1 MRLVKDLLK
10 RTVMIIIL
18 ISLLITFLATPA
30 SYAKLE
36 LEEDEFYYAGT
47 TEGSYAPSFNIF
59 AWLLNNI
66 GDIADWLLDII
77 TMGFRM
83 VFVGWTALL
92 EKILTWAL
100 ESTTGVAADGS
111 LVGSSTDMTGLT
123 DSSNNITVEA
133 IVYNKVAGLNIDFF
147 DLEFDETLSGTG
159 KKLICDKCNKAVN
172 ECITDDKIQPVVDAG
187 QAYIDAEKEYNEVGK
202 SLLPGDIA
210 GRQAAKDKLEQAAI
224 AKKDA
229 IDDVLKNSNCGC
241 NSCDDCTKYLNQLAS
256 KEPMIIRL
264 RILVATWY
272 SIIRFLAMAAMLVV
286 LIAIGIKMAL
296 STIASDKAVYK
307 RMLVD
312 WVVGVII
319 LFAIH
324 YFMIFCIHMNGVVV
338 KTIEES
344 AQSINK
350 VQMQQLSNSDTEISN
365 AELEIKVY
373 EEVRTRAYDARLIN
387 GLTGMVMYMT
397 LVFFAFKYT
406 IIYLKRYLT
415 ILVLTLM
422 GPGVGVA
429 YALQKALSGKS
440 SALKTWM
447 TEYIMNVIIQIVH
460 ALMYAIFISQAMVL
474 SLQSVAGMII
484 ALILMNYTTKAD
496 ALFKKIFRFGG
507 GDSLVGHTGNAM
519 ESAIQTAKSVHE
531 VGTGAKMLANT
542 PYAKAVKGVGKA
554 ALAGAVGVG
563 AGVGAGIGAGINAIN
578 RARGGDADER
588 YGAAMADAL
597 GGEVDQKQ
605 GESDEAYKAR
615 LQAAREKVG
624 KDGKFKKQIALDM
637 GKEALSEQLAK
648 ARKDLEDNTDPS
660 QTKDK
665 EAALKAASK
674 RMRKYDKKTAP
685 STGKI
690 ALGHAKRI
698 FEVRNE
704 FNIKKG
710 AGLGNN
716 LMAIHDGVFG
726 SLHFD
731 RNTWKFTREKNAVFN
746 QFSAENLFGM
756 NEKDRKMFKEH
767 VISPMLQGFAGMGSL
782 FVGMATVVAN
792 PKMGMG
798 LLAIGVTNTGRTFK
812 KPTNINSYKGSY
824 TFSRFGLSTMNSIKN
839 SAIAKARSER
849 RGLIAARLKNTNPTF
864 TERLKNGDLKAI
876 SLGAVTAAIVPGAL
890 PAYLALHP
898 ITTAKVT
905 GKTLATGAKA
915 TFGAVAHPVKTFHK
929 AKASAGRTWKR
940 TVNYVK
946 HPVEPT
952 VTAVK
957 GVAKGAGNIAKSG
970 AFAVANVA
978 VSAAKAPK
986 GIVDGF
992 IANTGF
998 AEHEEAMNRYNALEQ
1013 EKRIKEFRK
1022 ETDELISIQAA
1033 AEVLA
1038 LNKEAEDKMMEELC
1052 RDAGFHYDKKTGT
1065 ITSLSQNSDNKENAK
1080 KKDADIEQTE
1090 IVDRINNTKVTESD
1104 VNMIDREIELI
1115 IQQLSSGREIDVN
1128 SEKVQ
1133 AEITRLLDN
1142 RLISSGLLE
1151 NGQTVSDI
1159 FKHGERGLKQAI
1171 KKKAKKSNASVKE
1184 ANKKLESF
1192 LSKEE
1197 ISQVS
1202 SIVSEEIKKQ
1212 KGQSTVSVSVD
1223 DVLSKLNPTRSQD
1236 GSSRVN
1242 ESDGTRNVKGN
1253 KDGSRKVA
1261 EVTDEQRKS
1270 AITQFIQAVTPSTTP
1285 EPKSTA
1291 SDRDAIKEITREAS
1305 QRKKKLQQVMAMAM
1319 DVQLDSEPV
1328 TAKAKGI
1335 ESTDSVIVQVLQ
1347 GSKEITDGQKTVSL
1361 SESDA
1366 DSASKMLRK
1375 LLEIKEA
1382 NQEAVQVLDIKK
1394 GTKGYA
1400 KAKKKKSE
1408 LSVELHK
1415 LGFEA
1420 SELEAGRTV
1429 TREDG
1434 TIITPDKKD
1443 VVRRDIKKTSEK
1455 LGQAKLDENMAGPIY
1470 DITDL
1475 IKNQMGRR

>member
-36 LEEDEFYYAGT
+36 IEEDEFYYAGT

-59 AWLLNNI
+59 SWLLNNI
-66 GDIADWLLDII
+66 GDIADWLLGII

-92 EKILTWAL
+92 EKLLTWAL

-111 LVGSSTDMTGLT
+111 LVGSSTDMSGLT
-123 DSSNNITVEA
+123 DSANNITVEA

-147 DLEFDETLSGTG
+147 DLEFDATMSGTG
-159 KKLICDKCNKAVN
+159 KKLICDKCEKPVE
-172 ECITDDKIQPVVDAG
+172 ECIPADKVALVEEAG
-187 QAYIDAEKEYNEVGK
+187 AAVIAAEKEYNDLGK
-202 SLLPGDIA
+202 SVLDVSA
-210 GRQAAKDKLEQAAI
+210 RKAAKDKIELAEQNKADVI
-224 AKKDA
+224 KQ
-229 IDDVLKNSNCGC
+229 VLKDSNCGC
-241 NSCDDCTKYLNQLAS
+241 NSCDDCAKYLNQSAA

-264 RILVATWY
+264 RKVVATWY

-312 WVVGVII
+312 WVVGVVI

-324 YFMIFCIHMNGVVV
+324 YFMIFCIYMNGVIV
-338 KTIEES
+338 KVIEDS

-350 VQMQQLSNSDTEISN
+350 VQMQQLSNSDTEITN
-365 AELEIKVY
+365 AELELKVY

-440 SALKTWM
+440 QALKTWI

-474 SLQSVAGMII
+474 SLQSIAGMII

-496 ALFKKIFRFGG
+496 ALFKKIFKFGG
-507 GDSLVGHTGNAM
+507 SDSLAGHTAGAM
-519 ESAIQTAKSVHE
+519 DQALQGIQTAK
-531 VGTGAKMLANT
+531 GLATGAKPVAKALTNT
-542 PYAKAVKGVGKA
+542 PYGKAVKGIGKA
-554 ALAGAVGVG
+554 ALAGAVGIG

-588 YGAAMADAL
+588 YGAAMSEAL
-597 GGEVDQKQ
+597 NGEVDQKL
-605 GESDEAYKAR
+605 GESDDAYKAR

-624 KDGKFKKQIALDM
+624 KNGKFKNQIALDM
-637 GKEALSEQLAK
+637 GRDALAQQIKELEGK
-648 ARKDLEDNTDPS
+648 TEPTKKDRDDLKT
-660 QTKDK
+660 
-665 EAALKAASK
+665 AADRMK
-674 RMRKYDKKTAP
+674 RYDKKTKP
-685 STGKI
+685 TVGKI

-698 FEVRNE
+698 FEIQNE
-704 FNIKKG
+704 FNIRKG

-731 RNTWKFTREKNAVFN
+731 RNTWKFTRDNNAVFN
-746 QFSAENLFGM
+746 QFSAENLLGM
-756 NEKDRKMFKEH
+756 NAKDRKMFKEQ
-767 VISPMLQGFAGMGSL
+767 VLTPMLHGLGGMGSL
-782 FVGMATVVAN
+782 FLGMGTVVAN
-792 PKMGMG
+792 PKLGMG
-798 LLAIGVTNTGRTFK
+798 LLAAGVGMTGKTFK

-839 SAIAKARSER
+839 SAIAQARRER
-849 RGLIAARLKNTNPTF
+849 RGLIAADLRHRRPSF
-864 TERLKNGDLKAI
+864 TEKLKNGDLKAI
-876 SLGAVTAAIVPGAL
+876 SLGAVTAALVPGAL
-890 PAYLALHP
+890 PLYIATHP
-898 ITTAKVT
+898 
-905 GKTLATGAKA
+905 KA
-915 TFGAVAHPVKTFHK
+915 TIQMTGNVL
-929 AKASAGRTWKR
+929 ASAGRTIIHPKQSYQKAKSTAGRVWKK
-940 TVNYVK
+940 TTNAVT
-946 HPVEPT
+946 HPGQ
-952 VTAVK
+952 TAK
-957 GVAKGAGNIAKSG
+957 KAAIGVATGVGNVAKSG
-970 AFAVANVA
+970 AYAAANAGEAVL
-978 VSAAKAPK
+978 KAPQRAFR
-986 GIVDGF
+986 GF
-992 IANTGF
+992 IENTAF
-998 AEHEEAMNRYNALEQ
+998 AEHEEAMIRYNTAEE

-1038 LNKEAEDKMMEELC
+1038 MNKEAEDKMMIELC
-1052 RDAGFHYDKKTGT
+1052 RDAGYHYDPKTGIMT
-1065 ITSLSQNSDNKENAK
+1065 PLSQTTTEEAAK
-1080 KKDADIEQTE
+1080 RKDAEIEKTDIIE
-1090 IVDRINNTKVTESD
+1090 RINNTKVTEAD

-1115 IQQLSSGREIDVN
+1115 IKQLSSGRELDVT

-1133 AEITRLLDN
+1133 DEITRLLDN
-1142 RLISSGLLE
+1142 KLISAGLLK
-1151 NGQTVSDI
+1151 NGQTAKSI

-1171 KKKAKKSNASVKE
+1171 KKKAKQSNSTIKE
-1184 ANKKLESF
+1184 ANKKLEAF
-1192 LSKEE
+1192 LSKDEVA
-1197 ISQVS
+1197 QVS
-1202 SIVSEEIKKQ
+1202 NIVSQEIESQ
-1212 KGQSTVSVSVD
+1212 KGQGKVSVSVD
-1223 DVLSKLNPTRSQD
+1223 DVLSKLNATRSPD
-1236 GSSRVN
+1236 GGSRVS
-1242 ESDGTRNVKGN
+1242 ESDGTRAANKG
-1253 KDGSRKVA
+1253 KDGSRQ
-1261 EVTDEQRKS
+1261 VTEEQRKS
-1270 AITQFIQAVTPSTTP
+1270 AITQFIQAATPVAAPQHKPTESEKQVMKEVTQEVS
-1285 EPKSTA
+1285 K
-1291 SDRDAIKEITREAS
+1291 
-1305 QRKKKLQQVMAMAM
+1305 RKKKLQQVMAMAM
-1319 DVQLDSEPV
+1319 DVQLDKEP
-1328 TAKAKGI
+1328 TATAQGF
-1335 ESTDSVIVQVLQ
+1335 ETTDTVITQVLQ
-1347 GSKEITDGQKTVSL
+1347 GSKEITDGKKTVSL
-1361 SESDA
+1361 SDTDA

-1408 LSVELHK
+1408 LSVEEFK
-1415 LGFEA
+1415 LRKTLTEMG
-1420 SELEAGRTV
+1420 SSDQLIK
-1429 TREDG
+1429 EDG
-1434 TIITPDKKD
+1434 T
-1443 VVRRDIKKTSEK
+1443 VVTKAETKREHAKVEEK
-1455 LGQAKLDENMAGPIY
+1455 LKQAKLDEKMAGPIY